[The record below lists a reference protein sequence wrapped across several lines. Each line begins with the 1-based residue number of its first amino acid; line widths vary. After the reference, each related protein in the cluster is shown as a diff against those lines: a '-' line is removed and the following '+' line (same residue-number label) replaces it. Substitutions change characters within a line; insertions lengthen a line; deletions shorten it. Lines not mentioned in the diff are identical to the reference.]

1 MIERDALMFLQ
12 TTGEGAK
19 ALRAKTS
26 LISLAYRIN
35 GRSPRVT
42 TARSAPG
49 ICVNS
54 TNLHAVGDPP
64 EE

>member
-19 ALRAKTS
+19 TLRAKTS
-26 LISLAYRIN
+26 LLSLAYRIN

-49 ICVNS
+49 TVEQNGP
-54 TNLHAVGDPP
+54 HAVGDPP